1 MCPPRLHFYVA
12 DIDCMPIRLKQ
23 VVYMIPCIGVFL
35 VVVYFWFG
43 FFGPVAYVIL
53 APRSETELRPL
64 AVDVRGPNHGT
75 ARLCVV

>member
-1 MCPPRLHFYVA
+1 
-12 DIDCMPIRLKQ
+12 
-23 VVYMIPCIGVFL
+23 MIPCIGVFL